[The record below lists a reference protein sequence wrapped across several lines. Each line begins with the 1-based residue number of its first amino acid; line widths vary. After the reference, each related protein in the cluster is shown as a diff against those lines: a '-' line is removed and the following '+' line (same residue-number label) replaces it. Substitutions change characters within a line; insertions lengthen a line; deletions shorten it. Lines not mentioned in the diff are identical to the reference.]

1 MKILV
6 KDKYNYNFNIINIK
20 TNSIKGVHVKNCTY
34 YFPDDMINT
43 KNLDLNKIKI
53 EKKWYKNYY
62 KILNYKLVINYY
74 YQL

>member
-53 EKKWYKNYY
+53 EKK
-62 KILNYKLVINYY
+62 
-74 YQL
+74 